1 MLGQRCDAHRPRTLL
16 PEGTS
21 QIWRSPTSAGFRLR
35 RLGRSWPGRC
45 TSSSSAQNSSP
56 RGHRSLTSASTSDKK
71 LSGVYLL
78 RALSSRTAQTS
89 CVRPSKSSYLALT
102 VNLRHGPSRTAASS
116 SSATGMPF
124 GGCRG
129 LHQSES
135 MELSRAQATNG
146 PCACGWPRFS
156 AFARAQARSGADPWS
171 EPRPH
176 PPEPGSRCE
185 ISPSEPPPGGSRGVG
200 LVSRAL
206 GSAIRRGN
214 LDNVCVTSPSQLAR
228 EPFPTAGREL
238 LAQDG
243 RSIREL
249 APLVGVSFPY
259 LSRLLRGERPA
270 SIKQIERVAE
280 VLGVPGSYFL
290 EVRLARIN
298 EYLRTHPQRLEA
310 LWDELPVDVD

>member
-1 MLGQRCDAHRPRTLL
+1 M
-16 PEGTS
+16 
-21 QIWRSPTSAGFRLR
+21 
-35 RLGRSWPGRC
+35 
-45 TSSSSAQNSSP
+45 
-56 RGHRSLTSASTSDKK
+56 
-71 LSGVYLL
+71 
-78 RALSSRTAQTS
+78 
-89 CVRPSKSSYLALT
+89 
-102 VNLRHGPSRTAASS
+102 
-116 SSATGMPF
+116 
-124 GGCRG
+124 
-129 LHQSES
+129 
-135 MELSRAQATNG
+135 
-146 PCACGWPRFS
+146 
-156 AFARAQARSGADPWS
+156 
-171 EPRPH
+171 
-176 PPEPGSRCE
+176 
-185 ISPSEPPPGGSRGVG
+185 
-200 LVSRAL
+200 
-206 GSAIRRGN
+206 
-214 LDNVCVTSPSQLAR
+214 TSPSQLAR